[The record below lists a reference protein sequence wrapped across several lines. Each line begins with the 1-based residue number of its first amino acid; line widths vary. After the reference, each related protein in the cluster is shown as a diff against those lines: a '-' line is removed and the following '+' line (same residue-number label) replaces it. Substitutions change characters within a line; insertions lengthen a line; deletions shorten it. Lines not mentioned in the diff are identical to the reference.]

1 MEFQG
6 ITTFVI
12 KVAELCNLNCSYCYM
27 YNMGDKTYLNR
38 PKFISFEIIDELA
51 KKLLSH
57 SKKYNLQQIMIA
69 FHGGEPLLWGVENL
83 IKAKN
88 IISKYFED
96 EKIYNHVIFT
106 MQTNG
111 VQLDKTIV
119 KKLVD
124 NEIYIGI
131 SHDGVKSVHDKY
143 RVDHKGRGSFDKIID
158 KIKIVKEIQGT
169 AGILTVVNLENNP
182 TDYYNFLLELDI
194 DSINVIL
201 LDANYEKLPATYE
214 TNNDL
219 KNISY
224 GKWLAK
230 LFDVWIEN
238 INKKRIKIDTFDHIL
253 GLLINNNYPG
263 NQFFGRGYN
272 DVVTIESDGSIE
284 AVDILRI
291 TKHGYTQN
299 NLNIFDNEIE
309 DIQSIESFNLSYF
322 SHQII
327 CKECSLCDL
336 KNICG
341 GGMVAHR
348 FKSENEFNNPS
359 VYCEDIKYII
369 NHINN
374 YLINIVEE
382 THENIN

>member
-1 MEFQG
+1 MS
-6 ITTFVI
+6 TTNYF
-12 KVAELCNLNCSYCYM
+12 
-27 YNMGDKTYLNR
+27 
-38 PKFISFEIIDELA
+38 
-51 KKLLSH
+51 
-57 SKKYNLQQIMIA
+57 
-69 FHGGEPLLWGVENL
+69 
-83 IKAKN
+83 
-88 IISKYFED
+88 IIS
-96 EKIYNHVIFT
+96 T
-106 MQTNG
+106 
-111 VQLDKTIV
+111 
-119 KKLVD
+119 
-124 NEIYIGI
+124 
-131 SHDGVKSVHDKY
+131 
-143 RVDHKGRGSFDKIID
+143 
-158 KIKIVKEIQGT
+158 
-169 AGILTVVNLENNP
+169 
-182 TDYYNFLLELDI
+182 
-194 DSINVIL
+194 
-201 LDANYEKLPATYE
+201 
-214 TNNDL
+214 
-219 KNISY
+219 
-224 GKWLAK
+224 
-230 LFDVWIEN
+230 
-238 INKKRIKIDTFDHIL
+238 IKIDTFDHIL